1 MGAIA
6 VTSTDPTDH
15 ALAAIASILDQPE
28 KRAFEHAAVPARLHE
43 IDGYSKTGPGPYNAL
58 RVKWAA
64 RAAGNGRYVVD
75 ETIGDRSATI
85 TSAPMTG
92 EAAIQ
97 FIDERE
103 QAARQRF
110 EQLKNE
116 MAGRKS
122 ADRDQPNEPS

>member
-1 MGAIA
+1 LGAIA

-15 ALAAIASILDQPE
+15 ALAAIASILDQPGT
-28 KRAFEHAAVPARLHE
+28 RTSEHAAVPTRLHE

-58 RVKWAA
+58 RIKWTA
-64 RAAGNGRYVVD
+64 RVASNGRYVVD
-75 ETIGDRSATI
+75 ETIGDRSTAI

-110 EQLKNE
+110 EHLKNE
-116 MAGRKS
+116 MAGRRS
-122 ADRDQPNEPS
+122 ADRDPPNEPS

>member
-1 MGAIA
+1 VHKELHAVISGDRQSRIYFDFSLASFGAIA
-6 VTSTDPTDH
+6 VTPTDPTDH
-15 ALAAIASILDQPE
+15 ALAAIASIS
-28 KRAFEHAAVPARLHE
+28 AA
-43 IDGYSKTGPGPYNAL
+43 
-58 RVKWAA
+58 
-64 RAAGNGRYVVD
+64 
-75 ETIGDRSATI
+75 I